1 LTTLADLADRC
12 QITLS
17 DSAAGTW
24 SQNTV
29 EEWVVD
35 GIRDYSQ
42 RFPRTDTISITFSGA
57 SPGHQFDVSTDVI
70 ALVLV
75 EYPGDQDPP
84 VYLKRRPR
92 THSQF
97 YGYEGYYDYLVTNDA
112 TEYCVL
118 YLSEE
123 PSDGEKAYITYL
135 CHHDVTLLSG
145 DDITVPVTHE
155 GIIELYVIWQ
165 AFKERLSAEMQDPD
179 KSLAGNVTLLQQL
192 VKGARQAEE
201 EYRRAL
207 QRAQESRS
215 QGGITGPWTVDDDD
229 RIY

>member
-1 LTTLADLADRC
+1 M
-12 QITLS
+12 
-17 DSAAGTW
+17 
-24 SQNTV
+24 V
-29 EEWVVD
+29 EEWVID

-42 RFPRTDTISITFSGA
+42 RFPRTDTISIAMSGTDL
-57 SPGHQFDVSTDVI
+57 GHEFDISTDVI

-75 EYPGDQDPP
+75 EYPGDEDPP

-97 YGYEGYYDYLVTNDA
+97 YGHEGYYDYLVTNDA
-112 TEYCVL
+112 TEYSVL

-123 PSDGEKAYITYL
+123 PTDGEKVYITYL
-135 CHHDVTLLSG
+135 CHHDVTLSSG

-155 GIIELYVIWQ
+155 SIIELYVIWQ
-165 AFKERLSAEMQDPD
+165 AFKERLSAQIQDPD
-179 KSLAGNVTLLQQL
+179 TSLAGNVTLLQQL
-192 VKGARQAEE
+192 VKGATQAEQ

-207 QRAQESRS
+207 QRAQEARS
-215 QGGITGPWTVDDDD
+215 QSALSGPWKADDHD

>member
-1 LTTLADLADRC
+1 MTTLADLADRC
-12 QITLS
+12 QSTLA
-17 DSAAGTW
+17 DTAAGTW
-24 SQNTV
+24 SQDVV
-29 EEWVVD
+29 EEWVTD
-35 GIRDYSQ
+35 AIRDYSQ
-42 RFPRTDTISITFSGA
+42 RFPRTDTISITFSGS
-57 SPGHQFDVSTDVI
+57 SPGHEHDISTDVI
-70 ALVLV
+70 ALVLI

-97 YGYEGYYDYLVTNDA
+97 YGHQGYYDFHVTNDA
-112 TEYCVL
+112 TEYAVL

-123 PSDGEKAYITYL
+123 PSDGEKVYITYL

-155 GIIELYVIWQ
+155 SIIELYVIWQ
-165 AFKERLSAEMQDPD
+165 AFKERLSAQIQDPD
-179 KSLAGNVTLLQQL
+179 TSLAGNVTLLQQL
-192 VKGARQAEE
+192 VKGATQAEQ

-207 QRAQESRS
+207 QRAQEARS
-215 QGGITGPWTVDDDD
+215 QSALSGPWTVDGHD

>member
-1 LTTLADLADRC
+1 MTTLADLADRC
-12 QITLS
+12 QSTLA
-17 DSAAGTW
+17 DTAAGTW
-24 SQNTV
+24 SQDVV
-29 EEWVVD
+29 EEWVID

-42 RFPRTDTISITFSGA
+42 RFPRTDTISITMSGTDL
-57 SPGHQFDVSTDVI
+57 GHEFDISTDVI

-75 EYPGDQDPP
+75 EYPGDEDPP

-97 YGYEGYYDYLVTNDA
+97 YGHQGYYDFHVTNDA
-112 TEYCVL
+112 TEYAVL

-123 PSDGEKAYITYL
+123 PSDGEKVYITYL

-155 GIIELYVIWQ
+155 SIIELYVIWQ

-192 VKGARQAEE
+192 VKGATQAEQ

-207 QRAQESRS
+207 QRAQEARS
-215 QGGITGPWTVDDDD
+215 QGGITGPWKADDED